1 MAIEL
6 KPNAIPGASDG
17 NKLVLQE
24 CVATS
29 WNGTISFST
38 PSAGTTTLDLGAIA
52 NSSVTQEASK
62 RKRNLRM
69 DKCRKYQALTL
80 TRRQPI

>member
-24 CVATS
+24 CVAT
-29 WNGTISFST
+29 GE
-38 PSAGTTTLDLGAIA
+38 L
-52 NSSVTQEASK
+52 
-62 RKRNLRM
+62 
-69 DKCRKYQALTL
+69 
-80 TRRQPI
+80 

>member
-24 CVATS
+24 WLQLH
-29 WNGTISFST
+29 WNGTIYILNAFS
-38 PSAGTTTLDLGAIA
+38 
-52 NSSVTQEASK
+52 
-62 RKRNLRM
+62 RN
-69 DKCRKYQALTL
+69 YYA
-80 TRRQPI
+80 